1 MVFGKKCNDIGILLG
16 ILVVAH
22 AKTILNSTLLTCKK
36 MDCITEKH
44 AHIIDQPQTIN
55 HIVVKPTDQTYD
67 DGLQQLHSADYN

>member
-1 MVFGKKCNDIGILLG
+1 
-16 ILVVAH
+16 
-22 AKTILNSTLLTCKK
+22 